1 MSLLDLDSL
10 DVTWVKHV
18 CMFIAYTRAEW
29 SSAIDVVHP
38 LEGGATEAGGYST
51 SNLTLILA
59 LGFCPVQMPDSDN
72 DHLMEKL
79 QF

>member
-1 MSLLDLDSL
+1 MSYFDLHGNFFISSSSFTDSS
-10 DVTWVKHV
+10 T
-18 CMFIAYTRAEW
+18 I
-29 SSAIDVVHP
+29 
-38 LEGGATEAGGYST
+38 AGGYST